1 MVLDLS
7 LYSNSIWSTN
17 IYRLHYITLIVVFF
31 ANIVYAKEY
40 GTYYLVGQDWTIE
53 SGDRVLKCLYRHDMK
68 NKIVTIQ
75 YNYPCIPKIV
85 DTIKK

>member
-1 MVLDLS
+1 MDLS
-7 LYSNSIWSTN
+7 LYSNSIWSN
-17 IYRLHYITLIVVFF
+17 DINRFHYIILIVVFF
-31 ANIVYAKEY
+31 SNIVYAKEY
-40 GTYYLVGQDWTIE
+40 GTYYLIGQDWTIE
-53 SGDRVLKCLYRHDMK
+53 SGDRVLKCLYRYDMK

>member
-7 LYSNSIWSTN
+7 VYSNSIWSTD
-17 IYRLHYITLIVVFF
+17 IYRFHYICLVVVLL

-40 GTYYLVGQDWTIE
+40 GTYYLVGQDWTKE
-53 SGDRVLKCLYRHDMK
+53 SGDTVLKCSYRYDMK
-68 NKIVTIQ
+68 NKIITIQ
-75 YNYPCIPKIV
+75 YSYPCIPKIV

>member
-1 MVLDLS
+1 
-7 LYSNSIWSTN
+7 
-17 IYRLHYITLIVVFF
+17 
-31 ANIVYAKEY
+31 VYAKEY
-40 GTYYLVGQDWTIE
+40 GTYYLIGQDWTIE